1 MFYHGGLL
9 SFSWTGRYGAVDES
23 VNARRTGACDEFF
36 YHIKDYGDARGGL
49 DVANTSVLVEG
60 KIYGRA
66 FV

>member
-1 MFYHGGLL
+1 M
-9 SFSWTGRYGAVDES
+9 DES

-36 YHIKDYGDARGGL
+36 DYIKDCGDVREGL
-49 DVANTSVLVEG
+49 DVVNTSVLVEG